1 MEIEAKFRIDDDQT
15 FPTLLALSEIG
26 PFTLSAGSTPEDQR
40 NVYFDT
46 ADRRLRAA
54 QYGLRVRTIDNRR
67 VATLKGAAQVHDGMY
82 ERDEWEVEVGPSD
95 DPATWPNGEVRERTL
110 ALVGNETL
118 APILSMRTLR
128 QHIYAMREHS
138 RIAEMSLDE
147 GDISAGGLTQHFREL
162 EIELL
167 ADGSRTDL
175 DTLVQLL
182 RARFA
187 LQPEDRS
194 KLARGLALLDA
205 AEHAQATD
213 SESDLQAGMP
223 TLMNTALML
232 FGRIAEAERLPG
244 KARKL
249 LHLAVAS
256 YEIAAQSGA
265 ERGDRAGRDM
275 VLASPIPRLNAEQQ
289 SMIASVVAL
298 QREKIRPNRESSF
311 VWLGEREQH
320 TTLVLAAVLRLARAI
335 GTTPAALLPAN
346 DSAPATLL
354 LGSEPVAAVED
365 SAALWREVLGE
376 LVVRAASTD
385 ENALLTTTPTND
397 EQLAALLAHIQPLGS
412 DLGSEPIA
420 ELARRTLRRFF
431 DKLLAREEAV
441 LRDEDSEDVHQMRVA
456 TRRLRAALQTLEGV
470 FEPALI
476 RRYRKGLRKIA
487 QSLGTVRDG
496 DVVLEHLHAHRDTL
510 PKDERAALQPLI
522 DAVTAERTTAR
533 AALLH
538 DLQSKRYRTFKRKFG
553 AFLSTPGSGTLPSP
567 EPGITQRVRDFA
579 GAALWRRYEL
589 WRSHESAL
597 PTGGDETLHQA
608 RIAGKRLRYTL
619 EFFAEALGNRVDM
632 VLDPLIDLQECL
644 GNLQD
649 GVTAHAHVAALGLAD
664 DPGAQAYLAVRTAER
679 APLLADLP
687 RLWNKVD
694 SGTYR
699 RRLFELIVKL

>member
-118 APILSMRTLR
+118 APTLSMRTLR

-223 TLMNTALML
+223 TLINTALML
-232 FGRIAEAERLPG
+232 FGRIADMG
-244 KARKL
+244 AR
-249 LHLAVAS
+249 
-256 YEIAAQSGA
+256 
-265 ERGDRAGRDM
+265 
-275 VLASPIPRLNAEQQ
+275 
-289 SMIASVVAL
+289 
-298 QREKIRPNRESSF
+298 
-311 VWLGEREQH
+311 
-320 TTLVLAAVLRLARAI
+320 
-335 GTTPAALLPAN
+335 
-346 DSAPATLL
+346 
-354 LGSEPVAAVED
+354 
-365 SAALWREVLGE
+365 
-376 LVVRAASTD
+376 
-385 ENALLTTTPTND
+385 
-397 EQLAALLAHIQPLGS
+397 
-412 DLGSEPIA
+412 
-420 ELARRTLRRFF
+420 
-431 DKLLAREEAV
+431 
-441 LRDEDSEDVHQMRVA
+441 
-456 TRRLRAALQTLEGV
+456 
-470 FEPALI
+470 
-476 RRYRKGLRKIA
+476 
-487 QSLGTVRDG
+487 
-496 DVVLEHLHAHRDTL
+496 
-510 PKDERAALQPLI
+510 
-522 DAVTAERTTAR
+522 
-533 AALLH
+533 
-538 DLQSKRYRTFKRKFG
+538 
-553 AFLSTPGSGTLPSP
+553 
-567 EPGITQRVRDFA
+567 
-579 GAALWRRYEL
+579 
-589 WRSHESAL
+589 
-597 PTGGDETLHQA
+597 
-608 RIAGKRLRYTL
+608 
-619 EFFAEALGNRVDM
+619 
-632 VLDPLIDLQECL
+632 
-644 GNLQD
+644 
-649 GVTAHAHVAALGLAD
+649 
-664 DPGAQAYLAVRTAER
+664 
-679 APLLADLP
+679 
-687 RLWNKVD
+687 
-694 SGTYR
+694 
-699 RRLFELIVKL
+699 